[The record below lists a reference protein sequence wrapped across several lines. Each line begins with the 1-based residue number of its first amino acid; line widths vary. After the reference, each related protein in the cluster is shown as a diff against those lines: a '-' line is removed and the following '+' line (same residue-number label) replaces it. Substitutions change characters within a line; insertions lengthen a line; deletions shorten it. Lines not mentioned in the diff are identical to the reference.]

1 MDNKASKY
9 LFIVLTVI
17 CAVLIVLSSIE
28 TRAFDPVRNAV
39 GYVLVPIQ
47 NGVNAAGTSI
57 YNGIEEFKRLKEV
70 DAENEELKA
79 QGAL

>member
-57 YNGIEEFKRLKEV
+57 
-70 DAENEELKA
+70 
-79 QGAL
+79 